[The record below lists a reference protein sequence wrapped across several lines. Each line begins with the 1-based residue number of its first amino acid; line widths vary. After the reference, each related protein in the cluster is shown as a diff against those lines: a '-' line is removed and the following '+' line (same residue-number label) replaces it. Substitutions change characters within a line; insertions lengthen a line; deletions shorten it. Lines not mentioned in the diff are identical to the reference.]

1 MTTQKKSLTDLTK
14 KRHGRKLPCSWCGVR
29 CGSYHRTGCKAAKA
43 LRERGRGYQIENMT
57 NQKLLDEAH
66 GIIIQLLD
74 IAEEFYPKYYS
85 SDLIAEAD
93 DLLKKIDGEA

>member
-1 MTTQKKSLTDLTK
+1 
-14 KRHGRKLPCSWCGVR
+14 
-29 CGSYHRTGCKAAKA
+29 
-43 LRERGRGYQIENMT
+43 MT